1 MKSVK
6 TTDLAIL
13 AKSFYLLGDTLDYCY
28 DCKYCRLNGEKCE
41 DKHYNIL
48 QIFLLQ

>member
-1 MKSVK
+1 MENLK

-28 DCKYCRLNGEKCE
+28 DCKYCRLNGEKYE
-41 DKHYNIL
+41 EKHCKFIL
-48 QIFLLQ
+48 W